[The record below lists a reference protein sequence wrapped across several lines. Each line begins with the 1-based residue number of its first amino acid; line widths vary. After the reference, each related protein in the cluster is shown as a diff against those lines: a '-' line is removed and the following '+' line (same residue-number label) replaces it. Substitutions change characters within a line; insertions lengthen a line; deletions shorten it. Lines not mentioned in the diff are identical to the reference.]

1 MKATSV
7 ITLQITCVGDFP
19 ADPLH
24 HAEVAKR
31 LAEVVE
37 DSTNADDVT
46 VVSAKVFVHME
57 ETDDDE

>member
-24 HAEVAKR
+24 HEEVAKR

-37 DSTNADDVT
+37 NTTNVDDVT
-46 VVSAKVFVHME
+46 VVYAKVFVHAE
-57 ETDDDE
+57 EPGDDE